1 MLRRSHMFTE
11 SQKSDFAGFLKGLN
25 SLLCKDLSDMWFVG
39 GIQFTLQNHFISLPR
54 QPYNYAK
61 LSC

>member
-1 MLRRSHMFTE
+1 MFTE

-39 GIQFTLQNHFISLPR
+39 GI
-54 QPYNYAK
+54 
-61 LSC
+61 